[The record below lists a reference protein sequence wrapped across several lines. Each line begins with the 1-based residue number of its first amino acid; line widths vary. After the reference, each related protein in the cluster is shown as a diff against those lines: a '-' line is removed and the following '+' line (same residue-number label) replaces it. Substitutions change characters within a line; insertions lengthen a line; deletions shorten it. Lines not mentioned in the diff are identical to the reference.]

1 MQPGDIFEG
10 CRYHRQVNAVD
21 RHQQERWVL
30 SQPKSMPRPGSDQN
44 LLFGVLALHAG
55 LLDPLQ
61 FADAC
66 SAWATRLDC
75 ALADLLVERHWLT
88 AEDRAEVER
97 LLERKL
103 RKQGTRL
110 PVDQAGSAASQ
121 SATPGP
127 TEMTMPY
134 ISVLPTMKYERKTLH
149 AEGGMGQIWRGHDP
163 DLGRE
168 IALKILR
175 PDRVND
181 PQLRERFLQEARIMG
196 QLSHP
201 GIPPV

>member
-1 MQPGDIFEG
+1 MPEVVSQPGDKQPGDIFEG
-10 CRYHRQVNAVD
+10 CRYHRQVNAVV

-30 SQPKSMPRPGSDQN
+30 SQPKSMPRLGSDQN
-44 LLFGVLALHAG
+44 LLFGVLALQAG

-103 RKQGTRL
+103 RKQGR
-110 PVDQAGSAASQ
+110 AWS
-121 SATPGP
+121 
-127 TEMTMPY
+127 
-134 ISVLPTMKYERKTLH
+134 
-149 AEGGMGQIWRGHDP
+149 W
-163 DLGRE
+163 
-168 IALKILR
+168 
-175 PDRVND
+175 
-181 PQLRERFLQEARIMG
+181 ARC
-196 QLSHP
+196 
-201 GIPPV
+201 